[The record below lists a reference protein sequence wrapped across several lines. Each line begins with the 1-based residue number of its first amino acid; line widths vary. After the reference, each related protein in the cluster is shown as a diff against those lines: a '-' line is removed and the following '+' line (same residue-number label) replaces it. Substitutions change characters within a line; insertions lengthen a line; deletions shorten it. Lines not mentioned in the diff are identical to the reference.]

1 MIQSMTRVVVT
12 DNTGAKEAMCIQ
24 VFGKGRK
31 RFAGVGDI
39 INVTVK
45 SASPRGTVKKKEVTR
60 AIVVRQKFPLRRKD
74 GSTIRFDDNAVVLID
89 ANKQIRG
96 TRIFGPVSREIRD
109 LGYTKIVSLAKEVL

>member
-24 VFGKGRK
+24 VFGRGRK
-31 RFAGVGDI
+31 RFACVGDI
-39 INVTVK
+39 INLTVK
-45 SASPRGTVKKKEVTR
+45 SASPRGTAKKKEVSK
-60 AIVVRQKFPLRRKD
+60 ALVVRQKFPLRRKD
-74 GSTIRFDDNAVVLID
+74 GSTIRFDDNAVVLLTAD
-89 ANKQIRG
+89 KQIRG

>member
-45 SASPRGTVKKKEVTR
+45 SASPRGTVKKKEVVR

-89 ANKQIRG
+89 ANKQIKG

-109 LGYTKIVSLAKEVL
+109 LGHTKIVSLAKEVL